1 MSISLTELLKRA
13 DARLGVRGMDADVA
27 RLTRDVIKEMHGQGI
42 YICIAQ
48 GYRSIAEQNA
58 LYRIGRRGIPG
69 EARVTNAPGGSS
81 NHNYGV
87 AVDLCIYP
95 DTFLEVKF
103 LQPSD
108 SRMKKIV
115 AAMKRRGFKWG
126 GDWSGFPDYPH
137 FELYN
142 RVGGQKKPSL
152 SGVPASPASSSVHI
166 VRSGDTLSEIS
177 AKTGVSIANLKKYNK
192 LKSSLIYVGQ
202 TLKLKSSS
210 AATVKKPSVPKDIV
224 QYPGKPLY
232 VGAKGMSKKNIQ
244 RIQRALGFKDADGK
258 FDAGVEV
265 AVKRY
270 QARKGLAAD
279 GVVGQSTWS
288 MMF

>member
-58 LYRIGRRGIPG
+58 LYRKGRYGNPG
-69 EARVTNAPGGSS
+69 PIVTNAPGGSS

-126 GDWSGFPDYPH
+126 GDWSGFRDYPH

-142 RVGGQKKPSL
+142 RVGGEKKPSL

-192 LKSSLIYVGQ
+192 LKSSLIFVGQ
-202 TLKLKSSS
+202 PLKLKASST
-210 AATVKKPSVPKDIV
+210 TVKKPSVPKDIV

-232 VGAKGMSKKNIQ
+232 NGAKGMSKKNIQ

-258 FDAGVEV
+258 FDAYVEV